1 MHPATTQYVAQV
13 AGDAGLL
20 GRGAAPTLTAPPVAE
35 RTVE

>member
-20 GRGAAPTLTAPPVAE
+20 DLGGRPPLY
-35 RTVE
+35 RPSGR